1 MVDLWSSEDPYSI
14 EVVDDDSS
22 EEVGIPL
29 TLEQIRY
36 KLMRYMKELE
46 REIEEDIFENDFLDI
61 QSSLFKLN
69 NKVWPRM
76 VAVSDRIYD
85 QVLLA
90 NDTQALEREDQ
101 IRQELKRDVS
111 RMRFKTGYI
120 HLKIS
125 SMI

>member
-101 IRQELKRDVS
+101 ISQELKRDVS
-111 RMRFKTGYI
+111 RMRFKTG
-120 HLKIS
+120 
-125 SMI
+125 